1 MTWAEGS
8 FESPLLGN
16 SCLVSKLCHLDLI
29 QEVLM
34 SDGNYNCN
42 FHFIKIFML
51 SQSSAAVQSKA
62 VWVLVSQVPVGVL
75 SRAFFLSEA
84 QVRCNHSPVG

>member
-16 SCLVSKLCHLDLI
+16 SCLVSKLCYLDLI

-34 SDGNYNCN
+34 SDGNYCN
-42 FHFIKIFML
+42 FHFIKVCRL

-62 VWVLVSQVPVGVL
+62 VWVIVSQVSVGVL
-75 SRAFFLSEA
+75 SRASFLSEA